1 MRAELCAACHSPAQP
16 MSVMLHLQEEEKRT
30 FFQKEFVKDNS
41 ETPQE
46 MIKMYNVD
54 TGGTK
59 VTATFVGWASMMT
72 QNVTV
77 ASVMVPQCQVLVVD
91 RAQCHPA
98 SIIWCQSLLWT
109 AASVIYDVPV
119 AGGVARY
126 DSGCGGHDIVSHG
139 YTPLVS
145 VPALDTGQ

>member
-59 VTATFVGWASMMT
+59 VTASFVGVTHLASPNDLGFDDDPECDSG
-72 QNVTV
+72 QCYGP
-77 ASVMVPQCQVLVVD
+77 AVPG
-91 RAQCHPA
+91 
-98 SIIWCQSLLWT
+98 
-109 AASVIYDVPV
+109 
-119 AGGVARY
+119 AGG
-126 DSGCGGHDIVSHG
+126 GGGSVSPGFSH
-139 YTPLVS
+139 LVS
-145 VPALDTGQ
+145 VSALDSGQCYI

>member
-30 FFQKEFVKDNS
+30 FFQKEFVKEFVKDNS

-59 VTATFVGWASMMT
+59 VTATFVG
-72 QNVTV
+72 
-77 ASVMVPQCQVLVVD
+77 
-91 RAQCHPA
+91 
-98 SIIWCQSLLWT
+98 
-109 AASVIYDVPV
+109 
-119 AGGVARY
+119 
-126 DSGCGGHDIVSHG
+126 
-139 YTPLVS
+139 
-145 VPALDTGQ
+145 

>member
-1 MRAELCAACHSPAQP
+1 
-16 MSVMLHLQEEEKRT
+16 
-30 FFQKEFVKDNS
+30 
-41 ETPQE
+41 
-46 MIKMYNVD
+46 
-54 TGGTK
+54 
-59 VTATFVGWASMMT
+59 MMT

-91 RAQCHPA
+91 VAQCHLA
-98 SIIWCQSLLWT
+98 SLIWCQSLLWT

-126 DSGCGGHDIVSHG
+126 DSGGGGHGTMSHG